1 MQPDFP
7 ALFGRASCVCHQ
19 HCLDV
24 PININVGM
32 TGHDDFGAAPNGEE
46 KVMPLN
52 EIPKFF
58 HPEIRHLIDF
68 ALEDAWQELRN
79 QDLADAASVR
89 GKLATTIV
97 ALAAIGETDPV
108 KLKRFALHA
117 ARGAFEHAARA
128 QHRKQA
134 SKVAAS
140 A

>member
-1 MQPDFP
+1 M
-7 ALFGRASCVCHQ
+7 CHQ
-19 HCLDV
+19 QCLDV

-32 TGHDDFGAAPNGEE
+32 TGHDDFGTAPNGEE

-117 ARGAFEHAARA
+117 ARGAFAHSARA
-128 QHRKQA
+128 QHRRQA
-134 SKVAAS
+134 GKVAAS

>member
-1 MQPDFP
+1 
-7 ALFGRASCVCHQ
+7 
-19 HCLDV
+19 
-24 PININVGM
+24 
-32 TGHDDFGAAPNGEE
+32 
-46 KVMPLN
+46 MPLN

-117 ARGAFEHAARA
+117 AREHSTGSKPVKWRLRLNRARG
-128 QHRKQA
+128 
-134 SKVAAS
+134 VATSESGDKMYPA
-140 A
+140 

>member
-1 MQPDFP
+1 
-7 ALFGRASCVCHQ
+7 
-19 HCLDV
+19 
-24 PININVGM
+24 M

-58 HPEIRHLIDF
+58 HPEIRDLIDF
-68 ALEDAWQELRN
+68 ALEDAWRELRN
-79 QDLADAASVR
+79 EDLADAASVR

-117 ARGAFEHAARA
+117 ARGAFEQRHRRQATKEAALA
-128 QHRKQA
+128 
-134 SKVAAS
+134 
-140 A
+140 

>member
-1 MQPDFP
+1 
-7 ALFGRASCVCHQ
+7 
-19 HCLDV
+19 
-24 PININVGM
+24 M
-32 TGHDDFGAAPNGEE
+32 TGRDDFGATPNGEE

-68 ALEDAWQELRN
+68 ALEDAWRELKNR
-79 QDLADAASVR
+79 DLADAASVR

-117 ARGAFEHAARA
+117 ARGAFENAPRA
-128 QHRKQA
+128 QHRRQA

>member
-24 PININVGM
+24 SNVGM

>member
-1 MQPDFP
+1 M
-7 ALFGRASCVCHQ
+7 CHQ

-24 PININVGM
+24 PTNINVGM
-32 TGHDDFGAAPNGEE
+32 TGHGDFGAAPNGEE

-58 HPEIRHLIDF
+58 HPEIRDLIDF
-68 ALEDAWQELRN
+68 ALEDAWRELRN

-117 ARGAFEHAARA
+117 ARGAFERAARA
-128 QHRKQA
+128 QHHCRQA
-134 SKVAAS
+134 SKVTAS

>member
-1 MQPDFP
+1 M
-7 ALFGRASCVCHQ
+7 CHQ

-32 TGHDDFGAAPNGEE
+32 TGHGDFGAAPNGEE

-117 ARGAFEHAARA
+117 ARGAFERAARA
-128 QHRKQA
+128 QHHRRQARKA
-134 SKVAAS
+134 AAS

>member
-1 MQPDFP
+1 
-7 ALFGRASCVCHQ
+7 
-19 HCLDV
+19 
-24 PININVGM
+24 M
-32 TGHDDFGAAPNGEE
+32 TGHDDFGATPNGEE

-68 ALEDAWQELRN
+68 ALEDDAWQELRN

-117 ARGAFEHAARA
+117 ARGALEHAARA

-134 SKVAAS
+134 DKVAAS

>member
-1 MQPDFP
+1 
-7 ALFGRASCVCHQ
+7 
-19 HCLDV
+19 
-24 PININVGM
+24 
-32 TGHDDFGAAPNGEE
+32 
-46 KVMPLN
+46 MPLN

-89 GKLATTIV
+89 GKLARTIV

-117 ARGAFEHAARA
+117 ARGALERAARA
-128 QHRKQA
+128 QHRRQA
-134 SKVAAS
+134 SKVTAS

>member
-1 MQPDFP
+1 
-7 ALFGRASCVCHQ
+7 
-19 HCLDV
+19 
-24 PININVGM
+24 M
-32 TGHDDFGAAPNGEE
+32 TGHDNFGAAPNGEE

-58 HPEIRHLIDF
+58 HPEIRELIDF

-79 QDLADAASVR
+79 QDLGDPASVR

-117 ARGAFEHAARA
+117 ARGAFERAARA
-128 QHRKQA
+128 QHHRRQA
-134 SKVAAS
+134 SKVTAS

>member
-1 MQPDFP
+1 
-7 ALFGRASCVCHQ
+7 VCHQ
-19 HCLDV
+19 HYLDV
-24 PININVGM
+24 PNNINVGV
-32 TGHDDFGAAPNGEE
+32 TGHDDFGATPNGEE

-68 ALEDAWQELRN
+68 ALEDDAWQELRN

-117 ARGAFEHAARA
+117 ARGALEHAARA

-134 SKVAAS
+134 DKVAAS

>member
-1 MQPDFP
+1 LAE
-7 ALFGRASCVCHQ
+7 ALSR
-19 HCLDV
+19 
-24 PININVGM
+24 
-32 TGHDDFGAAPNGEE
+32 
-46 KVMPLN
+46 PLN

-68 ALEDAWQELRN
+68 ALEDAWREVRN
-79 QDLADAASVR
+79 QDLADGASVR
-89 GKLATTIV
+89 GKSTTTIV

-128 QHRKQA
+128 QHRRQA

>member
-1 MQPDFP
+1 
-7 ALFGRASCVCHQ
+7 
-19 HCLDV
+19 
-24 PININVGM
+24 
-32 TGHDDFGAAPNGEE
+32 
-46 KVMPLN
+46 MPLN

-58 HPEIRHLIDF
+58 HPEIRDLIDF

-117 ARGAFEHAARA
+117 ARGAFENPARA

-134 SKVAAS
+134 GKVATS

>member
-1 MQPDFP
+1 
-7 ALFGRASCVCHQ
+7 
-19 HCLDV
+19 
-24 PININVGM
+24 
-32 TGHDDFGAAPNGEE
+32 
-46 KVMPLN
+46 MPLN

-68 ALEDAWQELRN
+68 ALEDAWRELKN

-117 ARGAFEHAARA
+117 ARGAFEKTART
-128 QHRKQA
+128 QHRRQA
-134 SKVAAS
+134 NKEAAS

>member
-1 MQPDFP
+1 
-7 ALFGRASCVCHQ
+7 
-19 HCLDV
+19 
-24 PININVGM
+24 M
-32 TGHDDFGAAPNGEE
+32 TGRDDSGATPNGS
-46 KVMPLN
+46 MPLN

-117 ARGAFEHAARA
+117 ARGAFEQAARA

>member
-1 MQPDFP
+1 
-7 ALFGRASCVCHQ
+7 
-19 HCLDV
+19 
-24 PININVGM
+24 
-32 TGHDDFGAAPNGEE
+32 
-46 KVMPLN
+46 MPLN

-79 QDLADAASVR
+79 QDLGDPASVR
-89 GKLATTIV
+89 GKLARTIV

-108 KLKRFALHA
+108 KLKRFAHA

-128 QHRKQA
+128 RHRIQA